1 MTSPALRPLHRLS
14 IALLATGAALVA
26 GACGKMPPPVPE
38 LWQRSRYEKIFAE
51 IDRVEAIA
59 DPVRRCL
66 EYPPL
71 PHIAWPPRLIEALCA
86 DNQTPIMQVEEVKAM
101 IDRGEWQ
108 ALHDRY
114 AGYLQ
119 RHHSGEDP
127 EMLIYR
133 VFFLRSWKTHEET
146 DDYTQRWVSAVPD
159 DPFANTE
166 RGAALISMAWKARGE
181 NAAADRVRADAERA
195 EKHLRKAI
203 AVEPRLMTAYLYLI
217 DTHVLQGRREA
228 IPETLQAALRQS
240 PASFHVREQ
249 AAQYLHGRWGGSPQQ
264 LYGFALGAASQLDR
278 NPRLALLATHAGREI
293 ADRHSEHHRDRRAL
307 WAYRAALAHGPERE
321 TLLNA
326 GFTASELEYYAEK
339 IMYLSQDIRFNRWPK
354 DARIRR
360 GLLWEWDG
368 KFERALRDFRAAA
381 ALDPEDAW
389 TANKIVEIEARMRAP
404 APARR

>member
-1 MTSPALRPLHRLS
+1 MRRKPRAKTRLRAAWIVA
-14 IALLATGAALVA
+14 IALSAT
-26 GACGKMPPPVPE
+26 ACGPMPPPVPD
-38 LWQRSRYEKIFAE
+38 LWQRNRYEKIFAE

-71 PHIAWPPRLIEALCA
+71 PHIAWSPRLIEAVCA
-86 DNQTPIMQVEEVKAM
+86 DNQTPIMSVDEVKTM
-101 IDRGEWQ
+101 IDRGEWR

-119 RHHSGEDP
+119 RHHTGEDP
-127 EMLIYR
+127 ELLLYR
-133 VFFLRSWKTHEET
+133 VFFLRSWKTREEM
-146 DDYTQRWVSAVPD
+146 DDYTRRWVSAMQD

-166 RGAALISMAWKARGE
+166 RGAALTSMAWKVRGDE
-181 NAAADRVRADAERA
+181 GSDGQVRAFADRAEM
-195 EKHLRKAI
+195 HLRKAI
-203 AVEPRLMTAYLYLI
+203 AAEPRLMTAYLYLI
-217 DTHVLQGRREA
+217 DAHALQGRQEA
-228 IPETLQAALRQS
+228 IPEMLQAALRQS

-249 AAQYLHGRWGGSPQQ
+249 AAQYLHGRWGGSPQR

-293 ADRHSEHHRDRRAL
+293 ADRHSEDHRDRKAL

-339 IMYLSQDIRFNRWPK
+339 IMYLSQDIRFHRFPK

-368 KFERALRDFRAAA
+368 RFERALRDFRAAA
-381 ALDPEDAW
+381 ALDPDDTW
-389 TANKIVEIEARMRAP
+389 TANKIAEIEARMRA
-404 APARR
+404 APAAKPR